1 MAYDSGGVHFPVS
14 WSPAVLGH
22 EVSWLGERGRVYP
35 NLPPETVMKMHW
47 RTSRFTM
54 TYADGSRWVNIK
66 DLDLFGHEEE
76 AEHEGQNDD
85 YGCDLGG

>member
-76 AEHEGQNDD
+76 AQHEGQNDD